1 MNKLIIITLN
11 ALLMLTSSCGIYRK
25 YERPD
30 NLVTDSLFGEKYHTV
45 DTTSIVAMCWKEL
58 FTDPLLQV
66 LIQKGLD
73 NNTDIQSAELRV
85 EAARTNLQT
94 ARLAYLPIFNFSPEA
109 GNNVFKSVSGT
120 WTYSVPVT
128 ASWELDLFGKLTNT
142 KRMTHSSFRQS
153 LDYCQTVQTNLIAE
167 IATQYYTLLMLDEQ
181 LRIALETTDKFY
193 KSVKVMRSMKNAGLA
208 NEVGVAQMEG
218 AYYEVKASA
227 EDLKRSINEV
237 ENTLST
243 LLCETPHAIERGTL
257 SNTEF
262 PQELKTGLPVNLLS
276 NRPDVRY
283 AEESLIQAY
292 YAVNISRAALYPAL
306 NLSGSAGWTNSLGS
320 TVANPAGLLLS
331 AAGSLF
337 MPVLN
342 ARSNINKVKIAKTQ
356 QEEAQLFFQQTIL
369 NAGAEVNNALTQYQT
384 ALAKSEWRSHQV
396 SSLITAVNKTEK
408 LMEHTSTT
416 YLDVLTAQQS
426 LLSAQT
432 AQAQDKFEMIQS
444 VINLYHALGGD
455 QTLKS
460 EEE

>member
-11 ALLMLTSSCGIYRK
+11 ALLLLTSSCGIYRK

-193 KSVKVMRSMKNAGLA
+193 KSVKVMRSMK
-208 NEVGVAQMEG
+208 
-218 AYYEVKASA
+218 
-227 EDLKRSINEV
+227 
-237 ENTLST
+237 
-243 LLCETPHAIERGTL
+243 
-257 SNTEF
+257 
-262 PQELKTGLPVNLLS
+262 
-276 NRPDVRY
+276 
-283 AEESLIQAY
+283 
-292 YAVNISRAALYPAL
+292 
-306 NLSGSAGWTNSLGS
+306 
-320 TVANPAGLLLS
+320 
-331 AAGSLF
+331 
-337 MPVLN
+337 MPVLPM
-342 ARSNINKVKIAKTQ
+342 K
-356 QEEAQLFFQQTIL
+356 
-369 NAGAEVNNALTQYQT
+369 
-384 ALAKSEWRSHQV
+384 
-396 SSLITAVNKTEK
+396 
-408 LMEHTSTT
+408 
-416 YLDVLTAQQS
+416 
-426 LLSAQT
+426 
-432 AQAQDKFEMIQS
+432 
-444 VINLYHALGGD
+444 
-455 QTLKS
+455 
-460 EEE
+460 